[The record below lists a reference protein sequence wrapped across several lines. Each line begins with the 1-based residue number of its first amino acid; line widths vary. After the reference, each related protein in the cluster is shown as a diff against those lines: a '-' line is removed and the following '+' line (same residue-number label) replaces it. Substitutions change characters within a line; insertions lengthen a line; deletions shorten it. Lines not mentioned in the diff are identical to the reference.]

1 MNENSEKYLER
12 KLCAEVKAMGG
23 IAYKF
28 VSPGRRGVPDR
39 MCVLPGGRVV
49 FVELKSYGKKP
60 TPLQEIEI
68 GRLKDLGFWVF
79 VIDSAGKLDKLISQL
94 KYWPSVRISGKEIL
108 DSTKA
113 YQHEKDAN
121 LASNALGHARTRNAR
136 KD

>member
-1 MNENSEKYLER
+1 MTENSEKYLER

-39 MCVLPGGRVV
+39 MCVLPGGQVV

-68 GRLKDLGFWVF
+68 GRLKDLGFEVF
-79 VIDSAGKLDKLISQL
+79 VIDSLSRLEVLSSHLRQ
-94 KYWPSVRISGKEIL
+94 KYLGQWVTVSGKEL
-108 DSTKA
+108 
-113 YQHEKDAN
+113 YEQV
-121 LASNALGHARTRNAR
+121 ARREN
-136 KD
+136 KSPDP

>member
-1 MNENSEKYLER
+1 MNKDSEKYLER

-68 GRLKDLGFWVF
+68 GRLKDLGFEVF
-79 VIDSAGKLDKLISQL
+79 VIDSTEKLEVLSSHLRQ
-94 KYWPSVRISGKEIL
+94 KYLGQWVTVSGKE
-108 DSTKA
+108 
-113 YQHEKDAN
+113 
-121 LASNALGHARTRNAR
+121 LAEQVARREN
-136 KD
+136 K

>member
-68 GRLKDLGFWVF
+68 GRLKDLGFEVF
-79 VIDSAGKLDKLISQL
+79 VIDSSEKLDKLISRL
-94 KYWPSVRISGKEIL
+94 KRIIQVFKF
-108 DSTKA
+108 
-113 YQHEKDAN
+113 
-121 LASNALGHARTRNAR
+121 
-136 KD
+136 